1 MSHHSITYKSEE
13 EAEGGKS
20 LKQGLR
26 LEGGCPLIKLLSF
39 IQPGAMEPG
48 VEEGGHSHEMR
59 GTAPEV
65 IIEVGWKVNEEDNL
79 VEASDKE
86 LLQEVDVPL
95 VVDHEVTDLVQ
106 EGDSIWIK
114 EGKGSSKRGRLCI
127 WAIAMGQWARGV
139 VKKGAGDLGYK
150 DHVGLNPR
158 WWEGGGGM
166 GGTESLMNGGTDGV
180 PIALKEFNRVTIHQA
195 PKA

>member
-26 LEGGCPLIKLLSF
+26 LVRDRALHTSYRPRSESESCERGNPSWASGDVIVSKK
-39 IQPGAMEPG
+39 
-48 VEEGGHSHEMR
+48 MR

-114 EGKGSSKRGRLCI
+114 EGGL
-127 WAIAMGQWARGV
+127 
-139 VKKGAGDLGYK
+139 
-150 DHVGLNPR
+150 VG
-158 WWEGGGGM
+158 
-166 GGTESLMNGGTDGV
+166 
-180 PIALKEFNRVTIHQA
+180 
-195 PKA
+195 